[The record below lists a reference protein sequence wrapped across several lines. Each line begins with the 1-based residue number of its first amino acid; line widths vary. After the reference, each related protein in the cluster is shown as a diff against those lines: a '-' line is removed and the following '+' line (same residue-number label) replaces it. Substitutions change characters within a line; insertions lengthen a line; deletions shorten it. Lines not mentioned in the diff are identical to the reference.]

1 MEKKGSFR
9 VKIIVA
15 FALFYVFIVACAVG
29 IGLYGYNK
37 GIYEMVYIVGG
48 AIVGGLLFDLVV
60 LRYILG
66 QVSLPLRKI
75 RDVLGKIAEGD
86 VDVTCEIDTMDE
98 FGEIMRDINRV
109 VAQIKQQAELAK
121 KIAAGDMTVS
131 VTPRSDRDVLSNAFI
146 ELLDGNNAILSNIKE
161 STNQVSAGSGQVAD
175 ASNALAQGSTEQAS
189 AIEQVKSAMNDI
201 ANKTKE
207 NAEQATKV
215 DAIASN
221 VNEAAVTE
229 KAKMAELMNAMN
241 KINDSSDK
249 IAKVIKV
256 IDDIAFQTNILA
268 LNATVE
274 AARAGVH
281 GKGFAVVAEE
291 VRNLAEKSAAAAKE
305 TSDMIEDSISG
316 IKRGTELTTQTQKD
330 LEQVL
335 VALEEIAGLINGIA
349 KSSNEQATAI
359 AQIDLAI
366 NQVSDVVQTNSAT
379 SEQCASASEELS
391 NQAEN
396 LKNMIGNFKLK
407 EYAYRG
413 DSLGGFSN
421 SSYTETD
428 NEQIISLDGGFGKY

>member
-1 MEKKGSFR
+1 MEKKSSFKG
-9 VKIIVA
+9 KIIAA
-15 FALFYVFIVACAVG
+15 FLMFYF
-29 IGLYGYNK
+29 
-37 GIYEMVYIVGG
+37 
-48 AIVGGLLFDLVV
+48 LVV
-60 LRYILG
+60 IFAIILGARFYTLEEYNMIYVIGGMIIAAAFLNLVILRFILG
-66 QVSLPLRKI
+66 QVSVPLRKI
-75 RDVLGKIAEGD
+75 REVLSKVAQGD
-86 VDVTCEIDTMDE
+86 VDASFEITVMDE
-98 FGEIMRDINRV
+98 FGEIMADINKIV
-109 VAQIKQQAELAK
+109 DQTKVQAEIAK
-121 KIAAGDMTVS
+121 KIASGDMTVS
-131 VTPRSDRDVLSNAFI
+131 VTARSDKDALSNAFI

-201 ANKTKE
+201 ANKTKD
-207 NAEQATKV
+207 NAEQATRA
-215 DAIASN
+215 DAIASE
-221 VNEAAVTE
+221 VSQAAVTE
-229 KAKMAELMNAMN
+229 KVKMADLMNAMN
-241 KINDSSDK
+241 TINDSSDK

-305 TSDMIEDSISG
+305 TSDMIEDSIAG

-330 LEQVL
+330 LDQVL
-335 VALEEIAGLINGIA
+335 QALEEVAGLINAIA

-359 AQIDLAI
+359 TQIDLAI

-396 LKNMIGNFKLK
+396 LRNMINNFKLK
-407 EYAYRG
+407 GYSYRG
-413 DSLGGFSN
+413 DKLSGFSS
-421 SSYTETD
+421 SSYSETD